1 MINHDNVEHP
11 SENALIINLNH
22 NYFFGGYCIFQWW
35 WYDFVILPAMEYSC
49 FFSAHTGDLS
59 IHRSHHPIV
68 IAISEKYFIMM
79 KILPAFFIA
88 FLLMLAALQADA
100 EVLTTTK
107 PKVAHRHL
115 LSEPSSLGRKVSAGA
130 NDAETPTSNNGNS
143 STETKTG
150 SGASGGDDDE
160 TNQSCGRYRGGS
172 STATHHHYTNDTRP
186 RGGDDDDDD
195 ETNQNCGRYGGGSST
210 ATHHHYTN
218 DTS

>member
-1 MINHDNVEHP
+1 
-11 SENALIINLNH
+11 
-22 NYFFGGYCIFQWW
+22 
-35 WYDFVILPAMEYSC
+35 
-49 FFSAHTGDLS
+49 
-59 IHRSHHPIV
+59 
-68 IAISEKYFIMM
+68 MM

-150 SGASGGDDDE
+150 SGASGGDDD
-160 TNQSCGRYRGGS
+160 
-172 STATHHHYTNDTRP
+172 
-186 RGGDDDDDD
+186 DDDD